1 MLLYQLDEI
10 IIFLVVVVTMKS
22 KRMEEKHGQV
32 LKLFSGCLMV
42 VLSAVMIF
50 KPALMNDL
58 KSTLIIFGSAI
69 LATLL
74 ILLLT
79 SVILPKFGIYIGH
92 MKDPD
97 GGK

>member
-1 MLLYQLDEI
+1 MFLYQLDEI

-22 KRMEEKHGQV
+22 KKMEEKHGQI

-42 VLSAVMIF
+42 IRSVVMIF

-58 KSTLIIFGSAI
+58 KSTLIIFGSAFA
-69 LATLL
+69 ATLI

-79 SVILPKFGIYIGH
+79 TKILPKYDIYIGH
-92 MKDPD
+92 MK
-97 GGK
+97 KE